1 MSFSGDSAQEWL
13 NSIERQKLQGKTK
26 RLSNQVTVT
35 IPFNN
40 GAELEA
46 KFNEFFNPTSKKSE
60 AITSKATELPNID
73 SQMSLTQNNL
83 LFLLRN
89 RLSYD
94 LVCARSRSSQLTVTS
109 SSV

>member
-1 MSFSGDSAQEWL
+1 MVKQHRAPHPK
-13 NSIERQKLQGKTK
+13 NCKTK

-46 KFNEFFNPTSKKSE
+46 KFNEFFNPTSKKNSE

-94 LVCARSRSSQLTVTS
+94 LICARSRSSQPTS
-109 SSV
+109 VLEILS

>member
-13 NSIERQKLQGKTK
+13 NSIERHPKLQGKTK
-26 RLSNQVTVT
+26 RLSNQEVTVT

-46 KFNEFFNPTSKKSE
+46 KFNDFSTSKKNSE

-94 LVCARSRSSQLTVTS
+94 LVALALAHLN
-109 SSV
+109 